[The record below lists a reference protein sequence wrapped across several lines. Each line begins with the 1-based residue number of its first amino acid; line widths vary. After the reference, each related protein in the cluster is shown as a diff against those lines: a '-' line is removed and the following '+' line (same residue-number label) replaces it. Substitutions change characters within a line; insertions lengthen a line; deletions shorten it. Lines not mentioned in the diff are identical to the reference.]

1 MAGAKFSITAENA
14 EEIRGQLN
22 KLISNGQNLIPAFQ
36 DIGEMLLI
44 SHDQRFRDQVSPDG
58 QPWEPLSPAYR
69 ERKEKHKDTILTLNS
84 ILSGQLSY
92 AATGS
97 DLFFGTNTE
106 YGAIHQFG
114 GSEGM
119 RPSNTATPA
128 RPWLGITNEDTQEIF
143 EILGDFLLES

>member
-14 EEIRGQLN
+14 DEIRGQLN
-22 KLISNGQNLIPAFQ
+22 RLISKGQNLIPVFQ

-58 QPWEPLSPAYR
+58 QPWEPLSPKYQ
-69 ERKEKHKDTILTLNS
+69 ERKEKHQDTILTLNS

-92 AATGS
+92 AATNS

-119 RPSNTATPA
+119 RPSNAAIPA
-128 RPWLGITNEDTQEIF
+128 RPWLGITDEDTQEIF